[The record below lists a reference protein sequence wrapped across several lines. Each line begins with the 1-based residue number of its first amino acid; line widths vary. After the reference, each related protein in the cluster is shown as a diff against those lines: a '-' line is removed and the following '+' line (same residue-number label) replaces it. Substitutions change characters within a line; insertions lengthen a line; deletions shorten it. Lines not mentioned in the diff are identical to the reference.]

1 MISID
6 ATTLPE
12 LLTQLRTACVARFK
26 LDGLE
31 IEFEATPP
39 PPLPAPLQ
47 APPPRM
53 APPETDPEKAPIHPI
68 DAALEHPEFALPPVE

>member
-6 ATTLPE
+6 DTTLPE
-12 LLTQLRTACVARFK
+12 LLTQLRTARVACFK

-31 IEFEATPP
+31 IEFEATPAAP
-39 PPLPAPLQ
+39 PPPDRA
-47 APPPRM
+47 PPRM